1 MNEIALILFL
11 ILLNGLFS
19 AAEIGVV
26 TLRRS
31 RLRQLIEEENPN
43 ALVVEKFKENPD
55 RFLATIQVGI
65 TLIGS
70 LASAIAGAYAVTN
83 IKPLLESV
91 PIKFISISAEALS
104 ITFIVIIVTYV
115 SVVLGELVPKS
126 IALSN
131 PEWVS
136 LKTSRFIDFFSK
148 ITFILVKILTKTT
161 NWLLKP
167 FGLRAFSERG
177 FISQEELKLL
187 VEEGEEKGIFE
198 PEERQLIHS
207 AFGFSDIMVKEIMI
221 PAPQMITISV
231 YMSIEEIKQIIMEEQ
246 FSRYP
251 VIGKDLNDIRGILF
265 AKDFYNLLIKN
276 PNDKFEIKRI
286 IKPPMFVPETMKINI
301 LLNEM
306 QKKRVHMAI
315 VVDEYGVVTGLVT
328 LEDILE
334 ELVGEI
340 RDEYDIEMPVITLS
354 DGSMIIDA
362 GISIRD
368 LKEDYGIEIEE
379 SEEYETL
386 GGFILTSL
394 QRIPVVGDTVITD
407 DKVFRVMEMV
417 GQRISKIK
425 YEKRLISE
433 NN

>member
-1 MNEIALILFL
+1 MNEIFIILLL
-11 ILLNGLFS
+11 ILLNGIFS
-19 AAEIGVV
+19 ASEIGVV

-31 RLRQLIEEENPN
+31 KLRQLIEEKNQN
-43 ALVVEKFKENPD
+43 ALIVEKFKENPD

-83 IKPLLESV
+83 IKPVLESI
-91 PIKFISISAEALS
+91 PIKFIAVSAEALS
-104 ITFIVIIVTYV
+104 ITLVVIIVTYL

-126 IALSN
+126 IALYN

-136 LKTSRFIDFFSK
+136 LKTSRFIDYFSK
-148 ITFILVKILTKTT
+148 ITFFLVKILTFTT
-161 NWLLKP
+161 NLLLKP
-167 FGLRAFSERG
+167 FGLKAFSQRG

-187 VEEGEEKGIFE
+187 IEEGEEKGIFE

-207 AFGFSDIMVKEIMI
+207 AFGFADIMVKEIMV
-221 PAPQMITISV
+221 PAPKMVTISV
-231 YMSIEEIKQIIMEEQ
+231 YMPLEEIKQIIMEEQ

-251 VIGKDLNDIRGILF
+251 AIGRDLNDIRGILF

-276 PNDKFEIKRI
+276 PDSKIDIKKI

-301 LLNEM
+301 LLSEM

-340 RDEYDIEMPVITLS
+340 RDEYDIETPVIKLP

-368 LKEDYGIEIEE
+368 LKEDYEIEIEE

-394 QRIPVVGDTVITD
+394 QRIPSVGDIVTVDNKI
-407 DKVFRVMEMV
+407 FRVIEMV

-425 YEKRLISE
+425 YEVVSSKSD
-433 NN
+433 